1 MKNVYLLILIL
12 VIFIGIINYYLYLFI
27 TKKGISNKFKNLL
40 VYFLSSLLIFVFL
53 DFYVFKFFGHGFPS
67 SISEEKFERSPSP
80 YDSFSGKPFYKD
92 HNSLGF
98 RGIEFKNYDN
108 HTLQIAFFGGS
119 TGYNGEPPIIDII
132 EKKLNKKNIKNKAFN
147 FSSVSSNHNQHIHR
161 LVKYSDLNFDI
172 IIFYGGFNET
182 LQTYLYDP
190 RPGYP
195 FNFWIRNELNEL
207 KYLLLKYSAIY
218 AEYEK
223 QTGNVSNIKK
233 IKKDLK
239 FKSEKWLND
248 LIGNYYLTLNKAKKI
263 SQNII
268 NSNFCNKP
276 KFFAFYQPISVNRTD
291 DFSKKIINK
300 TKNFFVN
307 KDILIDISEILDEND
322 FIDSVHVTQPSK
334 NIIAEEMVDYIYEYT
349 LKECS

>member
-1 MKNVYLLILIL
+1 MKNVYLLILISVL
-12 VIFIGIINYYLYLFI
+12 FIGIINYYLHLFS
-27 TKKGISNKFKNLL
+27 KKKEISNKFKNLL
-40 VYFLSSLLIFVFL
+40 VYFLSSLIIFVFL
-53 DFYVFKFFGHGFPS
+53 DFYVFKLFGHGFPS

-98 RGIEFKNYDN
+98 RGIEFKNDN
-108 HTLQIAFFGGS
+108 NDTLQIAFFGGS
-119 TGYNGEPPIIDII
+119 TGYNGEPPIIDLI
-132 EKKLNKKNIKNKAFN
+132 EKKLNKKNIKNKTFN
-147 FSSVSSNHNQHIHR
+147 FSSVSSNHNQHVHR

-172 IIFYGGFNET
+172 VIFYGGFNET

-195 FNFWIRNELNEL
+195 FNFWIRNELNKL

-233 IKKDLK
+233 IKKDLN
-239 FKSEKWLND
+239 FKSDEWLGD
-248 LIGNYYLTLNKAKKI
+248 LINNYYLTLNKAKKI
-263 SQNII
+263 SENTI
-268 NSNFCNKP
+268 NSNFCKKT
-276 KFFAFYQPISVNRTD
+276 KFFGFYQPISINKSD
-291 DFSKKIINK
+291 DFSKKIIKK
-300 TKNFFVN
+300 TKSFFIN
-307 KDILIDISEILDEND
+307 KEILVDISGILDESD
-322 FIDSVHVTQPSK
+322 FRDSVHITQSSK
-334 NIIAEEMVDYIYEYT
+334 NIIADKISNYIYEYT

>member
-1 MKNVYLLILIL
+1 M
-12 VIFIGIINYYLYLFI
+12 
-27 TKKGISNKFKNLL
+27 
-40 VYFLSSLLIFVFL
+40 
-53 DFYVFKFFGHGFPS
+53 
-67 SISEEKFERSPSP
+67 
-80 YDSFSGKPFYKD
+80 
-92 HNSLGF
+92 
-98 RGIEFKNYDN
+98 
-108 HTLQIAFFGGS
+108 
-119 TGYNGEPPIIDII
+119 
-132 EKKLNKKNIKNKAFN
+132 
-147 FSSVSSNHNQHIHR
+147 
-161 LVKYSDLNFDI
+161 
-172 IIFYGGFNET
+172 
-182 LQTYLYDP
+182 YDP

-239 FKSEKWLND
+239 FKSEKWLNN

-307 KDILIDISEILDEND
+307 KDILINISEILDEND
-322 FIDSVHVTQPSK
+322 FTDSVHVTQSSK

>member
-268 NSNFCNKP
+268 NSNYCNKP

>member
-1 MKNVYLLILIL
+1 VKNVYLLILIL

>member
-1 MKNVYLLILIL
+1 MKNFYLLIIISTILIL
-12 VIFIGIINYYLYLFI
+12 TFNIYLSIAIKKINFLQKIRNSTIYIIFSLFIFI
-27 TKKGISNKFKNLL
+27 
-40 VYFLSSLLIFVFL
+40 FL
-53 DFYVFKFFGHGFPS
+53 DFYVYKIFGHGFPS

-108 HTLQIAFFGGS
+108 TLQIAFFGGS
-119 TGYNGEPPIIDII
+119 TGYNGEPPIIDLI
-132 EKKLNKKNIKNKAFN
+132 EKKLNKKNIKNKTFN
-147 FSSVSSNHNQHIHR
+147 FSSVSSNHNQHVHR

-195 FNFWIRNELNEL
+195 FNFWIRNELNKL

-239 FKSEKWLND
+239 FKSDEWLSD
-248 LIGNYYLTLNKAKKI
+248 LINNYYLTLKKAKKI
-263 SQNII
+263 SENLI
-268 NSNFCNKP
+268 NSNFCKKT
-276 KFFAFYQPISVNRTD
+276 KFFGFYQPISINRSD
-291 DFSKKIINK
+291 DFSKKIIK
-300 TKNFFVN
+300 TTKNFFIN
-307 KDILIDISEILDEND
+307 KEILVDISGILDESD
-322 FIDSVHVTQPSK
+322 FRDSVHITQSSK
-334 NIIAEEMVDYIYEYT
+334 NIIADKISNYIYEYT

>member
-1 MKNVYLLILIL
+1 MKNVYLLILIS
-12 VIFIGIINYYLYLFI
+12 VIFIGLVNYYLYLFNKI
-27 TKKGISNKFKNLL
+27 KGISNKFKNLL

-53 DFYVFKFFGHGFPS
+53 DFYVFKLFGHGFPS